1 MWSIAAGVIA
11 GAVVIA
17 GVLAGAVKLAA
28 IIADQLDDKDDEF
41 ADLQQTLPS
50 PRRTRSTSPPGALVE
65 AHRCRGQSHQQ
76 PESIC

>member
-1 MWSIAAGVIA
+1 MWSIAAGVIG

-41 ADLQQTLPS
+41 AD
-50 PRRTRSTSPPGALVE
+50 
-65 AHRCRGQSHQQ
+65 
-76 PESIC
+76 

>member
-41 ADLQQTLPS
+41 AD
-50 PRRTRSTSPPGALVE
+50 
-65 AHRCRGQSHQQ
+65 
-76 PESIC
+76 

>member
-17 GVLAGAVKLAA
+17 GVLAGSVKLAA

-41 ADLQQTLPS
+41 AD
-50 PRRTRSTSPPGALVE
+50 
-65 AHRCRGQSHQQ
+65 
-76 PESIC
+76 

>member
-28 IIADQLDDKDDEF
+28 IVADQLDDKDDEF
-41 ADLQQTLPS
+41 AD
-50 PRRTRSTSPPGALVE
+50 
-65 AHRCRGQSHQQ
+65 
-76 PESIC
+76 

>member
-1 MWSIAAGVIA
+1 MKKLGGLRMWSIAAGVIA

-41 ADLQQTLPS
+41 AD
-50 PRRTRSTSPPGALVE
+50 
-65 AHRCRGQSHQQ
+65 
-76 PESIC
+76 

>member
-28 IIADQLDDKDDEF
+28 IIADQLDDTDDEF
-41 ADLQQTLPS
+41 AD
-50 PRRTRSTSPPGALVE
+50 
-65 AHRCRGQSHQQ
+65 
-76 PESIC
+76 